1 LIDIGAPVFL
11 APLSLELGLR
21 GCAEMAAFL
30 YCRPIKGVLEEGALG
45 IKQLQRLAGL
55 WIVQHLLNEGGGIAL
70 PSSAAF

>member
-1 LIDIGAPVFL
+1 LSWAFVDVQRW
-11 APLSLELGLR
+11 PLFSP
-21 GCAEMAAFL
+21 AARL
-30 YCRPIKGVLEEGALG
+30 KGVLEEGALG